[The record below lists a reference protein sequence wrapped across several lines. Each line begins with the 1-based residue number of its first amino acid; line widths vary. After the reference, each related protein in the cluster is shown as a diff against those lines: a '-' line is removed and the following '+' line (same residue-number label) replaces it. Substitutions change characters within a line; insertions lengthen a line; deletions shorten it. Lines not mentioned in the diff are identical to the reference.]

1 MIRVAI
7 EGLVSFLLV
16 AGGAFA
22 LIGAIGL
29 VRLPDFL
36 MRLHAP
42 TKATTLG
49 VGSVLLASLLYFL
62 GSGRPV
68 VHELLITLF
77 LFVTAP
83 VSALMLAR
91 AALALGLPSR
101 ARLPDEPRQK
111 ENRA

>member
-1 MIRVAI
+1 MIRVAL
-7 EGLVSFLLV
+7 EGLISFLLV

-36 MRLHAP
+36 TRLHAP

-49 VGSVLLASLLYFL
+49 VGGVLLASLLYFL
-62 GSGRPV
+62 GSGQPV
-68 VHELLITLF
+68 VHEVLIALF

-83 VSALMLAR
+83 VSALMLAH
-91 AALALGLPSR
+91 AALKLGLPSR
-101 ARLPDEPRQK
+101 ARSPDEPRQK
-111 ENRA
+111 ESRA